1 MSLFTDGNISGLEE
15 LRAYDTGILE
25 VAGAEGVDL
34 AAKLSLA
41 ATEIGIELEEFL
53 RKRAG
58 GGAGLVGQPYL
69 GLENVVV
76 TPALRQW
83 HTLRTLALIYADIRS
98 NHVRTRYAGK
108 EKEYRQRARWAA
120 DSLYRIGIG
129 LVNSPLPKAET
140 PEVETVPGTLA
151 GATYYIK
158 VAWRSAAGE
167 AGAPSEAAVHTVE
180 TEGLPAVRAVGPP
193 ANAAGF
199 DVYAGTSESG
209 VTKQNTDPVEPTAQ
223 WVMPETGLVSGA
235 EPGTGQEPGWFLRND
250 RVLQRG

>member
-83 HTLRTLALIYADIRS
+83 HTLRTLAL
-98 NHVRTRYAGK
+98 
-108 EKEYRQRARWAA
+108 A